1 MKSKKWM
8 QCHTILSILPIV
20 NLWTFQEHVEEN
32 CSRNAMYEEIK
43 PLKKNDTWEL
53 TSLSKGHKV
62 SVKGKE
68 NANGEV
74 VRYKLR
80 LVWNF

>member
-1 MKSKKWM
+1 
-8 QCHTILSILPIV
+8 
-20 NLWTFQEHVEEN
+20 
-32 CSRNAMYEEIK
+32 MYEEIK

-80 LVWNF
+80 LV